1 MTCSSHQ
8 RRPISPGQASVDLFA
23 PSQTTDNDTYEEDLD
38 LSGLETNTV
47 NPFLMAKLKK
57 ENALARGGGGGGVKK
72 TTQQLSSS
80 GDSKGG
86 GNPFAKKASQSLV
99 PSSQSPSATATGS
112 IRSGLVFDDMSR
124 KDVGGQSAK
133 PKFGSGIGSSSLK
146 PSRSSH

>member
-1 MTCSSHQ
+1 
-8 RRPISPGQASVDLFA
+8 
-23 PSQTTDNDTYEEDLD
+23 
-38 LSGLETNTV
+38 
-47 NPFLMAKLKK
+47 MAKLKK

-146 PSRSSH
+146 PSRSPH

>member
-1 MTCSSHQ
+1 
-8 RRPISPGQASVDLFA
+8 
-23 PSQTTDNDTYEEDLD
+23 
-38 LSGLETNTV
+38 
-47 NPFLMAKLKK
+47 MAKLKK

-86 GNPFAKKASQSLV
+86 NPFAKKASQSLV
-99 PSSQSPSATATGS
+99 PSSQSPSATTTGS

-146 PSRSSH
+146 PSRSPH